1 MSEAG
6 GFVIAICESCGS
18 PSEPG
23 ALFCAHCGTLLKAA
37 ATEHLPA
44 SSTVANEAA
53 PAIAAVG
60 ATPAND
66 GNAFTWPFAQ
76 KNWFLSLWILLIG
89 WIPLMT
95 VSIGWMIEAIGR
107 RGRGEADLL
116 PHARNVLRMLAHGI
130 LYWLM
135 FVLYLAVPIWLLG
148 AILTAETAII
158 TEEFNHWATASIEN
172 SAITAANV
180 VLGLGVLDQIA
191 LIPQQDLLSLLE
203 HWAAVYTAGFVAPV
217 IWVVFALPVFVA
229 ATIRL
234 AVTGKLASYFRPFAN
249 TGFVLSHFVG
259 FMWLFAVTIAVNLL
273 FLLIPVVGWIIW
285 LTMGVWII
293 AYYAGNL
300 AKKLH
305 PNA

>member
-1 MSEAG
+1 MILFHVRG
-6 GFVIAICESCGS
+6 RGFVIAICESCGS

-23 ALFCAHCGTLLKAA
+23 ALFCAHCGTPLKAA

-44 SSTVANEAA
+44 SSTVANDAA

-116 PHARNVLRMLAHGI
+116 PHARNVLRMLSHGI
-130 LYWLM
+130 LYWVM
-135 FVLYLAVPIWLLG
+135 FALYLAVPIWLLG

-158 TEEFNHWATASIEN
+158 TQEFNHWATASIEN

-180 VLGLGVLDQIA
+180 VLGLG
-191 LIPQQDLLSLLE
+191 S
-203 HWAAVYTAGFVAPV
+203 W
-217 IWVVFALPVFVA
+217 
-229 ATIRL
+229 IRL
-234 AVTGKLASYFRPFAN
+234 RSSHSKTSYRSSSTGRQCIPRASITLEIWRRTCTRTHSHPGGSTAADSICLRAADGARPIRA
-249 TGFVLSHFVG
+249 
-259 FMWLFAVTIAVNLL
+259 A
-273 FLLIPVVGWIIW
+273 
-285 LTMGVWII
+285 
-293 AYYAGNL
+293 
-300 AKKLH
+300 
-305 PNA
+305 

>member
-1 MSEAG
+1 
-6 GFVIAICESCGS
+6 
-18 PSEPG
+18 
-23 ALFCAHCGTLLKAA
+23 
-37 ATEHLPA
+37 
-44 SSTVANEAA
+44 
-53 PAIAAVG
+53 VG

-107 RGRGEADLL
+107 RGRGESDLL

-158 TEEFNHWATASIEN
+158 MQEFNHWATASIEN

-203 HWAAVYTAGFVAPV
+203 HWAAVYTAGFVAPA

-229 ATIRL
+229 ATIRF
-234 AVTGKLASYFRPFAN
+234 AVTGKLGSYFRPFAN

-259 FMWLFAVTIAVNLL
+259 FMWLFAVTIALNLL
-273 FLLIPVVGWIIW
+273 FLLIPVVGWILW

-300 AKKLH
+300 ANKLH
-305 PNA
+305 PSA